1 MRSPRTAST
10 TSARLRGPP
19 SLAKN
24 DTRGTCARPP
34 PCSGRSQKSEGRQEL
49 HSNLI
54 FLMDSIG
61 DLALGASSLI
71 WRSHKRNPL
80 ESVTKGFYWTSPV
93 DIPEQGG
100 AQFCILARRL
110 APGGLTSSASVTSP
124 SYAQGTG
131 FTSSASVTP
140 LHPMHRAQ
148 DSRQSS
154 FLVVTMHRAQDRANP
169 PRPRTSILCT
179 GQRIH
184 EFRVVTPS
192 ILCTGHRIHKFR
204 AGFPS
209 YAQCTGYPC
218 ASVVAKVVRR
228 PRSEVSERH
237 RAGSWVWVVAKS
249 RLEMW

>member
-1 MRSPRTAST
+1 MYRAQDRAIPPR
-10 TSARLRGPP
+10 
-19 SLAKN
+19 
-24 DTRGTCARPP
+24 
-34 PCSGRSQKSEGRQEL
+34 
-49 HSNLI
+49 
-54 FLMDSIG
+54 
-61 DLALGASSLI
+61 
-71 WRSHKRNPL
+71 
-80 ESVTKGFYWTSPV
+80 KGF
-93 DIPEQGG
+93 
-100 AQFCILARRL
+100 
-110 APGGLTSSASVTSP
+110 TSSAWSLLR

-131 FTSSASVTP
+131 FTGSAPVF
-140 LHPMHRAQ
+140 HPMKRAQ
-148 DSRQSS
+148 DLQQVT
-154 FLVVTMHRAQDRANP
+154 FLIFTMHRAQDRANP

>member
-1 MRSPRTAST
+1 MLSGATFRRPRRSRKSC
-10 TSARLRGPP
+10 LRGC
-19 SLAKN
+19 LF
-24 DTRGTCARPP
+24 RLG
-34 PCSGRSQKSEGRQEL
+34 
-49 HSNLI
+49 HS
-54 FLMDSIG
+54 
-61 DLALGASSLI
+61 
-71 WRSHKRNPL
+71 P
-80 ESVTKGFYWTSPV
+80 
-93 DIPEQGG
+93 
-100 AQFCILARRL
+100 
-110 APGGLTSSASVTSP
+110 P
-124 SYAQGTG
+124 SYAQGIG

-140 LHPMHRAQ
+140 LHPRHRAQ

-154 FLVVTMHRAQDRANP
+154 VLVVTMHRAQDRANP

-249 RLEMW
+249 RLEIW